1 MHYRTLLLHGLSCE
15 LPLEKNKFAKN
26 KKYINLF
33 ENDANLLGKTNHR
46 PISNLLISKIE
57 QLFELENCIITP
69 HVAWAS
75 KQAREKL
82 MDMTVENILCFL
94 EGRPF
99 NNLAK

>member
-1 MHYRTLLLHGLSCE
+1 MIRKGLKVKK
-15 LPLEKNKFAKN
+15 PAFAA
-26 KKYINLF
+26 L
-33 ENDANLLGKTNHR
+33 DVLKTE
-46 PISNLLISKIE
+46 PPASGSP
-57 QLFELENCIITP
+57 LFELENCIITP

-94 EGRPF
+94 DGRLS